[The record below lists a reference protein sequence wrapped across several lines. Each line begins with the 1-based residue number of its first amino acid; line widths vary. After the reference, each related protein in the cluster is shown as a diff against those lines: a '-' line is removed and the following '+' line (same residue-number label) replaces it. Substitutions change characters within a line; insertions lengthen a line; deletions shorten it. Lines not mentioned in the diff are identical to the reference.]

1 MDLAIENLLP
11 TLVSGVTLAAVAG
24 IGLILVHLISQRIAK
39 LVDSAEDVDDE
50 RRQQLSTIVE
60 TVKWGADVVIVGA
73 VLLMLLSKFV
83 DITPVLASAGVA
95 GLAVSLGAQT
105 LIKDLLGGAIIL
117 IENLY
122 TVGDVIEVGDVAG
135 GVERLTLRATHLR
148 GIDGSLHVV
157 PNGEVRIVS
166 NITKD
171 WSRAI
176 VEIGV
181 AYEEDL
187 DRVLG
192 LLEDEAQAFAEE
204 PDVAPNLV
212 GPPVVL
218 GPLELGDWAVT
229 IRVMLKTKPGTHWDI
244 GRELKKR
251 VLARMDREGV
261 EMPYPRQEVLVRT
274 LPGD

>member
-1 MDLAIENLLP
+1 MGLEVANLLP
-11 TLVSGVTLAAVAG
+11 TVASGVTLTVVA
-24 IGLILVHLISQRIAK
+24 IAGLMLVHLISQRVSK
-39 LVDSAEDVDDE
+39 LVETTDDLTGE

-60 TVKWGADVVIVGA
+60 TVKWVANVVIIGA
-73 VLLMLLSKFV
+73 VVLMVLSKFV
-83 DITPVLASAGVA
+83 DITPILASAGVA

-105 LIKDLLGGAIIL
+105 LIKDLLGGAIVL

-122 TVGDVIEVGDVAG
+122 NVGDVIEVGDVRG
-135 GVERLTLRATHLR
+135 GVERLTLRATYVR
-148 GIDGSLHVV
+148 GVDGSLHVV

-166 NITKD
+166 NVTKG